1 MASLQ
6 QQAVQ
11 SQPQNQLER
20 LLQSE
25 DACLNLEHEQVQ
37 DDQRRNEAQKRFLS
51 QMDFYHPLRPRENTK
66 SPKGL
71 LSQCTEGGSLR
82 AGELKRLLGT
92 LRKRR
97 TFARKR

>member
-25 DACLNLEHEQVQ
+25 DACLNLEHERVQ
-37 DDQRRNEAQKRFLS
+37 DDQRRSEAQQRFLN
-51 QMDFYHPLRPRENTK
+51 QIAFHHPLRPQENTK

-71 LSQCTEGGSLR
+71 LSQWSLGV
-82 AGELKRLLGT
+82 ACEQDSLGDD
-92 LRKRR
+92 
-97 TFARKR
+97 

>member
-37 DDQRRNEAQKRFLS
+37 DDQRRNEAQKRFL
-51 QMDFYHPLRPRENTK
+51 HPLRPRENTK

-82 AGELKRLLGT
+82 AGELKR
-92 LRKRR
+92 
-97 TFARKR
+97 